1 MTPHI
6 EAKPGDY
13 ADTVLL
19 PGDPLRAKW
28 IAETYFDN
36 PVQVNGVRNCL
47 GYTGTYNGKEISVQ
61 AGGMGMPSNSIYI
74 TELFKFYNVK
84 TIIRVGSCGGIA
96 KHIKVGDIVAATT
109 ASTDSSMGKNLI
121 PGFQY
126 SPSADFELLN
136 SFVKQCPFAHVGG
149 ITSNDYFYQ
158 PNENWWKDCQKYGI
172 LAVEMETYMLYTL
185 AAQFNRRA
193 LSVNTVADH
202 FETKGKTKPER
213 VEYMDLPGIEF
224 DTGKNMTPEE
234 REKGFS
240 KMIEGVLNIN

>member
-1 MTPHI
+1 MTPHN
-6 EAKPGDY
+6 EAKKGDY

-28 IAETYFDN
+28 IAETYFEN
-36 PVQVNGVRNCL
+36 PVQVNSVRNCL
-47 GYTGTYNGKEISVQ
+47 GFTGTYNGKRISVQ

-74 TELFKFYNVK
+74 TELFKFYDVQK
-84 TIIRVGSCGGIA
+84 IIRVGSCGGIA

-109 ASTDSSMGKNLI
+109 ASTDSAMGRNLI

-126 SPSADFELLN
+126 SPSADYQLLKK
-136 SFVKQCPFAHVGG
+136 FTDICPEAHVGG

-158 PNENWWKDCQKYGI
+158 PSETWWHDHQAYGI

-185 AAQFNRRA
+185 AAQFNRKA

-202 FETKGKTKPER
+202 FE
-213 VEYMDLPGIEF
+213 DSN
-224 DTGKNMTPEE
+224 KNMSPEE
-234 REKGFS
+234 RQTGFS
-240 KMIEGVLNIN
+240 HMIEAVLQL

>member
-6 EAKPGDY
+6 EAKPNDY

>member
-6 EAKPGDY
+6 EAQPGDY

-28 IAETYFDN
+28 IAETFFDH
-36 PVQVNGVRNCL
+36 PVQVNSVRNCF
-47 GYTGTYNGKEISVQ
+47 GYTGEYQGERISVQ

-74 TELFKFYNVK
+74 TELFKDYNVK

-109 ASTDSSMGKNLI
+109 ATTDSAMGKTLI

-126 SPSADFELLN
+126 SPSVDYDLLTR
-136 SFVKQCPFAHVGG
+136 FMAVCPEAHVGG

-158 PNENWWKDCQKYGI
+158 PNQDWWRDHQKYGI

-185 AAQFNRRA
+185 AAQYKRKA
-193 LSVNTVADH
+193 LSVNTVSDH
-202 FETKGKTKPER
+202 FEPVSKTEPFDSDIG
-213 VEYMDLPGIEF
+213 MIPGMEINNK
-224 DTGKNMTPEE
+224 TMSPKE
-234 REKGFS
+234 REQGFT
-240 KMIEGVLNIN
+240 KMIESVLKI